1 VEAREAYYNPKD
13 QVKALEQLREKLPS
27 LDTLL
32 PTTAKRDRPRRAR
45 QLGADQI
52 QELIAGYQSGSTVY
66 ELGAQ
71 FGIERRT
78 VSTILHRHGVSMR
91 RCGLTPEQ
99 VDDAIH
105 LYKLG
110 WSLSRI
116 GTRMSVTADTVRKRL
131 IEHGMTMR
139 DTHERPRVAAD
150 GPR

>member
-1 VEAREAYYNPKD
+1 VTRCE
-13 QVKALEQLREKLPS
+13 KALS
-27 LDTLL
+27 
-32 PTTAKRDRPRRAR
+32 RATWAP
-45 QLGADQI
+45 L
-52 QELIAGYQSGSTVY
+52 TVY

-150 GPR
+150 GPL